1 MSEAAPGPGL
11 AAQRHGLVR
20 RTPGFLTLWVGQGL
34 SCVGSEITV
43 LALPLLAALTL
54 AAGPGQVGLLVA
66 AEQAP
71 LMGFGL
77 LVGPLVDRVGPR
89 RVILVTDY
97 GRAAILLLVTLLAV
111 TDRLSVTL
119 LLLAAA
125 LLGCLTAAYEVAI
138 MVFVPELVP
147 VADLMPANAR
157 LEGTRALAQVAGPG
171 LGGLLVQAAGPA
183 KALLADVAT
192 FAVSAVTVHRLKRVE
207 PPRPERAPGGSGA
220 RGIRG
225 HLAAIRAGVAVVWQ
239 DRRLR
244 LLGLS
249 AGGFNVFVG
258 VAVAVEVFYAVR
270 VVGLEP
276 ATLGAAISAGLAG
289 GVVGT
294 LLVGRLYRVLGAR
307 TVLVTGL
314 LVAAPAPLLVFA
326 AGSAGGAAAVLVA
339 AGYLANA
346 VGVALFAVTNLSFRQ
361 AVVPAASRATAIA
374 ASRLLSRAG
383 LPVGAVL
390 GGAVAAVASP
400 GTALVLAAAG
410 QGLAAAVMAARRR
423 LLPARLT
430 G

>member
-1 MSEAAPGPGL
+1 VSLPAT
-11 AAQRHGLVR
+11 GLVR
-20 RTPGFLTLWVGQGL
+20 RTPGFLALWAGQGL

-43 LALPLLAALTL
+43 LALPLLAVLTL
-54 AAGPGQVGLLVA
+54 GAGPGEVGLLVA

-89 RVILVTDY
+89 RAILATDY
-97 GRAAILLLVTLLAV
+97 GRAVILLLVAALAV
-111 TDRLSVTL
+111 TDRLDVGPL
-119 LLLAAA
+119 VLAAA
-125 LLGCLTAAYEVAI
+125 LLGGLTAAYEVAI
-138 MVFVPELVP
+138 MALVPELVA
-147 VADLMPANAR
+147 VEDLLPANAR

-183 KALLADVAT
+183 KALLADVVS

-207 PPRPERAPGGSGA
+207 PERPPGGAGGS
-220 RGIRG
+220 GIRG
-225 HLAAIRAGVAVVWQ
+225 HLAAIRAGVVVVWR
-239 DRRLR
+239 DPRLR
-244 LLGLS
+244 LLGLT
-249 AGGFNVFVG
+249 AGGFNLFVG

-270 VVGLEP
+270 VLGLEP
-276 ATLGAAISAGLAG
+276 AALGAAISAGLAG

-294 LLVGRLYRVLGAR
+294 LLVGRLNRALGAR
-307 TVLVTGL
+307 TVLVAGL
-314 LVAAPAPLLVFA
+314 LIAAPAPLLVFA

-346 VGVALFAVTNLSFRQ
+346 VGVALFAVTSLSFRQ
-361 AVVPAASRATAIA
+361 AVLPAASRATAMA

-383 LPVGAVL
+383 LPLGAVV
-390 GGAVAAVASP
+390 GGGIAAVASP
-400 GTALVLAAAG
+400 GTALMVAAAG
-410 QGLAAAVMAARRR
+410 QGSAAAVTAVRRR

>member
-1 MSEAAPGPGL
+1 VSPAAP
-11 AAQRHGLVR
+11 GLVR

-54 AAGPGQVGLLVA
+54 NAGPGEVGLLVA

-77 LVGPLVDRVGPR
+77 LVGPVVDRVGPR
-89 RVILVTDY
+89 RVILATDY
-97 GRAAILLLVTLLAV
+97 GRAAILLLVALLAGI
-111 TDRLSVTL
+111 DRLGIGGLV
-119 LLLAAA
+119 LAAA
-125 LLGCLTAAYEVAI
+125 LLGSLTAGYEVAI
-138 MVFVPELVP
+138 MVLVPELVP
-147 VADLMPANAR
+147 VRELMPANAR
-157 LEGTRALAQVAGPG
+157 LEGTRALAQVVGPG
-171 LGGLLVQAAGPA
+171 LGGLLVQAVGPA
-183 KALLADVAT
+183 RALLADVVS
-192 FAVSAVTVHRLKRVE
+192 FAVSAVTVHRLRRVE
-207 PPRPERAPGGSGA
+207 PPRPEREPGGTGG
-220 RGIRG
+220 RGLSG
-225 HLAAIRAGVAVVWQ
+225 HLAAIGAGVAVVWQ

-249 AGGFNVFVG
+249 AGGFNLFVG

-276 ATLGAAISAGLAG
+276 ATLGVAISAGLAG
-289 GVVGT
+289 GVLGT
-294 LLVGRLYRVLGAR
+294 VLVGRLNRALGAR
-307 TVLVTGL
+307 TVLVAGL
-314 LVAAPAPLLVFA
+314 VIAAPAPLLVFA
-326 AGSAGGAAAVLVA
+326 AGSVGRAAAVLVA

-383 LPVGAVL
+383 LPVGAAL
-390 GGAVAAVASP
+390 GGGIAAVASP
-400 GTALVLAAAG
+400 GTALLVAAAG
-410 QGLAAAVMAARRR
+410 QGLAAAVMAVRRR

>member
-1 MSEAAPGPGL
+1 MSTAA
-11 AAQRHGLVR
+11 AGLVR
-20 RTPGFLTLWVGQGL
+20 RTPGLLSLWVGQGL
-34 SCVGSEITV
+34 SCVGSEITA

-54 AAGPGQVGLLVA
+54 AAGPGEVALLVA

-89 RVILVTDY
+89 RVILAADY
-97 GRAAILLLVTLLAV
+97 GRAAVLLVVTVLAV
-111 TDRLSVTL
+111 TDRLSVAPL
-119 LLLAAA
+119 VLAAA
-125 LLGCLTAAYEVAI
+125 LLGSLTAGFEVAI
-138 MVFVPELVP
+138 MVLVPELVP
-147 VADLMPANAR
+147 VAALMPVNAR

-171 LGGLLVQAAGPA
+171 VGGLLVQAAGPA
-183 KALLADVAT
+183 RTLLADVVS
-192 FAVSAVTVHRLKRVE
+192 FAISAVTVHRLKRVE
-207 PPRPERAPGGSGA
+207 PPRPERAPGGTGV
-220 RGIRG
+220 RG

-239 DRRLR
+239 DPRLR

-294 LLVGRLYRVLGAR
+294 LLVGRLNRALGAR

-314 LVAAPAPLLVFA
+314 AVAAPAPLLVFA

-361 AVVPAASRATAIA
+361 AVVPAASRATAMA
-374 ASRLLSRAG
+374 AGRLLSRAG
-383 LPVGAVL
+383 LPTGAVL
-390 GGAVAAVASP
+390 GGGVAAVASP
-400 GTALVLAAAG
+400 GTALVVAALG
-410 QGLAAAVMAARRR
+410 QGLAAAVMAARRQR
-423 LLPARLT
+423 LPARLID
-430 G
+430 

>member
-1 MSEAAPGPGL
+1 MSAAAPS
-11 AAQRHGLVR
+11 LVR
-20 RTPGFLTLWVGQGL
+20 RTPGFLALWAGQGL

-54 AAGPGQVGLLVA
+54 GAGPGQVGLLVA

-71 LMGFGL
+71 LVGFGL

-89 RVILVTDY
+89 RVILATDY
-97 GRAAILLLVTLLAV
+97 GRGAILLLVAVVAV
-111 TDRLSVTL
+111 TGRLGVGPL
-119 LLLAAA
+119 VLAAA
-125 LLGCLTAAYEVAI
+125 LLGSLTAAYEVAI
-138 MVFVPELVP
+138 MVLVPELVP
-147 VADLMPANAR
+147 VEELMPANAR

-183 KALLADVAT
+183 RALLADVVS

-207 PPRPERAPGGSGA
+207 PPRPERAPGGTGV
-220 RGIRG
+220 RG
-225 HLAAIRAGVAVVWQ
+225 HLSAIGAGVAVVWQ

-249 AGGFNVFVG
+249 VGGFNVFVG

-270 VVGLEP
+270 VIGLSP
-276 ATLGAAISAGLAG
+276 AALGAAISAGLTG
-289 GVVGT
+289 GVLGT
-294 LLVGRLYRVLGAR
+294 LLVGRLNRALGAR
-307 TVLVTGL
+307 TVLVAGL
-314 LVAAPAPLLVFA
+314 LIAAPGPLLVFA
-326 AGSAGGAAAVLVA
+326 AGSVGGAAAVLVA

-346 VGVALFAVTNLSFRQ
+346 VGVALFVVTNLSFRQ

-383 LPVGAVL
+383 MPVGAVL
-390 GGAVAAVASP
+390 GSGIAAVASP
-400 GTALVLAAAG
+400 GTALVVAAAG
-410 QGLAAAVMAARRR
+410 QGLAAAVMAVRRR